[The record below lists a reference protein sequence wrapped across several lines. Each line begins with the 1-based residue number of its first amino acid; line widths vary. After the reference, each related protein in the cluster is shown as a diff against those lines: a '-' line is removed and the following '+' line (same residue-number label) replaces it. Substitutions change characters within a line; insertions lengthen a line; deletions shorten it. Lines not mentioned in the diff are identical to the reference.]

1 MYIHRLPV
9 SGQNVAQVTLSV
21 IYMNV
26 WILFVSRIGLV
37 PIILVVFLTLTSENI
52 GRGGLKLNSIPI
64 QIEVPTTALMV

>member
-1 MYIHRLPV
+1 
-9 SGQNVAQVTLSV
+9 
-21 IYMNV
+21 MNV